1 MPKMAERVTRNESK
15 PSVLEDFS
23 QKLRDAE
30 GRTPSH
36 DPVTKESGRRKSS
49 WKIKDGKYSS
59 DFSKREEVC
68 FTGSIREAQ
77 PWCRVR
83 T

>member
-1 MPKMAERVTRNESK
+1 MPKMAERVTQNESK

-36 DPVTKESGRRKSS
+36 DPLPRNLDVGRAA
-49 WKIKDGKYSS
+49 GKLKMANTVLIFQNGKKYASQ
-59 DFSKREEVC
+59 
-68 FTGSIREAQ
+68 AQ
-77 PWCRVR
+77 VERLSLGAG
-83 T
+83 